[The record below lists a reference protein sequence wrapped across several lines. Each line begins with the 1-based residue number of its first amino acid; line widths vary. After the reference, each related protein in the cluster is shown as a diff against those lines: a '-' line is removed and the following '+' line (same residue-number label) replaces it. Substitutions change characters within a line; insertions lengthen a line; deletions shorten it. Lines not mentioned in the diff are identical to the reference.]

1 MFLSVI
7 IAVIMIF
14 GAMWTIVTEDLF
26 KAIVI
31 FAIVSLSSSIMFL
44 LMQAPDVAITEAAIG
59 SGITTGLF
67 IFTYKKVEEE
77 KDER

>member
-14 GAMWTIVTEDLF
+14 GAIWTIVTEDLF

-59 SGITTGLF
+59 SGITTALF